1 MLTNDFYVALASALK
16 ADVEERVFLAV
27 GEGDPAWDEM
37 PPSFRRDTTLLV
49 NELARKA
56 ITAENIHYVD
66 EAGNETETPSARL
79 RLQTS
84 FSQEEGVG
92 TLRECGLFTGAA
104 SSEAGS
110 GTLIS
115 YFVHQRIEKL
125 ADADL
130 MRSITLDITPRA
142 SGPGQ
147 IATRFLG
154 NSGSR
159 ELHDLDNETS
169 ACQINEIR
177 FDNRFYFGSPEQA
190 VGLGYDYCAF
200 CFGRELSQR

>member
-16 ADVEERVFLAV
+16 SGAEKHMFLAV
-27 GEGDPAWDEM
+27 GSGEPVWDETL
-37 PPSFRRDTTLLV
+37 PTFQRDTTHLV
-49 NELARKA
+49 NELARKE
-56 ITAENIHYVD
+56 IGVENIGFLN
-66 EAGNETETPSARL
+66 EAGEETETPSARL
-79 RLQTS
+79 KIRANFIL
-84 FSQEEGVG
+84 EEGVG
-92 TLRECGLFTGAA
+92 TLRECGLFAGDA
-104 SSEAGS
+104 SSVTGS
-110 GTLIS
+110 GTLLS
-115 YFVHQRIEKL
+115 YFVHPRIEKL

-130 MRSITLDITPRA
+130 MRAITLDITPRA

-177 FDNRFYFGSPEQA
+177 FDNRIYFGSTEQA
-190 VGLGYDYCAF
+190 IGLGYDYCAF
-200 CFGRELSQR
+200 CYSRELSQR